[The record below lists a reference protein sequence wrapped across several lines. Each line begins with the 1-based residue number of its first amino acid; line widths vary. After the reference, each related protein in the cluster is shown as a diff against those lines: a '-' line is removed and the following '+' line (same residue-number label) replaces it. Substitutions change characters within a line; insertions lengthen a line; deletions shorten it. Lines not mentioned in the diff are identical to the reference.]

1 MITFY
6 EVLEIIGIVIQVLGM
21 VLFGV
26 AAGWFTLHVIGL
38 PEKSWQLKSIVYSV
52 FLVFVALM
60 VKHLTRGAEG
70 ALLVGTAGAMIYWG
84 LIKNREKPEKKK

>member
-6 EVLEIIGIVIQVLGM
+6 EVLELIGMLMQVLGL

-26 AAGWFTLHVIGL
+26 AAGWFTLHVASQT
-38 PEKSWQLKSIVYSV
+38 EKNWQLLSIVYSV

-60 VKHLTRGAEG
+60 VKHLSRGAEG
-70 ALLVGTAGAMIYWG
+70 AFLIGAAGAMIYWG
-84 LIKNREKPEKKK
+84 LVKNREKPEKKK